1 MKHFLSVCLIVKS
14 KFPHELIQWV
24 LWHKFIG
31 VDHFYIYDDGCDFD
45 LKDALKKFEASITYV
60 KKGNEKRTRKKH
72 QIFIYE
78 KVFNK
83 YKNCSKWM
91 AFIDED
97 EYIFSPNDK
106 NFLSFLLKYEDCD
119 QINLIWRM
127 FSPAGKVKNQTH
139 EKLILGDFNYYKLNR
154 FTKSIVNCESK
165 NVKVKNQH
173 DFLETGKKVDC
184 FGKNI
189 EIIHQQC
196 NDCVYDNPD
205 FIINHYSFIS
215 VENIF
220 YKTFERG
227 EVNFN
232 NDTRKIKKLIRELSS
247 LTNQEK
253 VKEFDFKK
261 SPQYLKFKAFYEKL
275 GFDYK

>member
-139 EKLILGDFNYYKLNR
+139 EKLILGDFNYYKLKQ
-154 FTKSIVNCESK
+154 TC
-165 NVKVKNQH
+165 H
-173 DFLETGKKVDC
+173 
-184 FGKNI
+184 
-189 EIIHQQC
+189 
-196 NDCVYDNPD
+196 
-205 FIINHYSFIS
+205 
-215 VENIF
+215 
-220 YKTFERG
+220 
-227 EVNFN
+227 
-232 NDTRKIKKLIRELSS
+232 
-247 LTNQEK
+247 
-253 VKEFDFKK
+253 
-261 SPQYLKFKAFYEKL
+261 
-275 GFDYK
+275 